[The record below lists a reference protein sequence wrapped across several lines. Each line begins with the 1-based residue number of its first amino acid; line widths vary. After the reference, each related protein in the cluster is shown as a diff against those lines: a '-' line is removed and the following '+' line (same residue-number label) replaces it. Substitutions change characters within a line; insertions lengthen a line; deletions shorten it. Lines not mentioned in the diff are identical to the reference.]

1 MTRKQI
7 DIIIS
12 VAAAILLWFYVIN
25 IANPPVQVT
34 LRDIP
39 VTVTGEEELAKNKL
53 APVTTDGYTATVT
66 VSGPRNVVNKVKPE
80 DVKLSADISGL
91 TLGTGTVQIAS
102 AVPSGIT
109 VEEIQSPGIE
119 VAVEELATVSKPV
132 EVVLSGATAG
142 REATLLASTLTQVE
156 VSGAVSRL
164 AQVAAVKVSGDMSGA
179 ELDKPEELML
189 AATPV
194 DEEGKTVTG
203 VRLAHE
209 SIGVTAVIY
218 QTKTVPL
225 EVPVEGSIWEGAVL
239 KETEIGKNIVIKGP
253 ASRLSQISG
262 VSAKAVDIS
271 GIYET
276 TVFDVEPMLPGGVF
290 EADSSEPVQ
299 ARFIIEE
306 NGKLE
311 FKFSVGDVSVRGL
324 GEGHTVTVTLPE
336 GYSEIVAKVSG
347 PVTTLRTLASG
358 DISPIVDAEGRSAG
372 EMTLVLRPGRDI
384 AGLTVEYLP
393 SKVNLGIK

>member
-53 APVTTDGYTATVT
+53 APVTTEGYTATVT
-66 VSGPRNVVNKVKPE
+66 VSGPRNVVNKIKPE
-80 DVKLSADISGL
+80 DVKLSADISDL

-102 AVPSGIT
+102 VAPSGTT
-109 VEEIQSPGIE
+109 VEEIQNPGIE
-119 VAVEELATVSKPV
+119 VVVEELATVSKPV

-142 REATLLASTLTQVE
+142 REATLLTSTLTQVE

-164 AQVAAVKVSGDMSGA
+164 AQVAAVQVSGDMSGA

-194 DEEGKTVTG
+194 DEEGKAVTG

-225 EVPVEGSIWEGAVL
+225 VVPVEGSVWEGAVL
-239 KETEIGKNIVIKGP
+239 KETEIGRNIVIKGP

-262 VSAKAVDIS
+262 ITAKAVDIS

-299 ARFIIEE
+299 AKFVIEE

-311 FKFSVGDVSVRGL
+311 FKFNVGDVSVQGL

-336 GYSEIVAKVSG
+336 GYSDIVAKVSG
-347 PVTTLRTLASG
+347 PVATLRTLASG
-358 DISPIVDAEGRSAG
+358 DISPMVDAEGRSAG

-393 SKVNLGIK
+393 SKVHLIIK

>member
-12 VAAAILLWFYVIN
+12 IAAAILLWFYVIN

-53 APVTTDGYTATVT
+53 APVTTEGYKATVT

-80 DVKLSADISGL
+80 DVKLSADISEL
-91 TLGTGTVQIAS
+91 TLGTGTAQIAS

-109 VEEIQSPGIE
+109 VEEIQNPGID
-119 VAVEELATVSKPV
+119 VVVEELATVSKPV
-132 EVVLSGATAG
+132 EVVISGAAEG
-142 REATLLASTLTQVE
+142 REATLLSSTLTQVE
-156 VSGAVSRL
+156 VSGATSRL
-164 AQVAAVKVSGDMSGA
+164 AQVTAVKVSGDMSGA

-194 DEEGKTVTG
+194 DEEGKPVTG
-203 VRLAHE
+203 VKLAHE

-225 EVPVEGSIWEGAVL
+225 EVPVEGTVWEGAVL

-253 ASRLSQISG
+253 ASRLSQVSG
-262 VSAKAVDIS
+262 ITAKAVDID

-276 TVFDVEPMLPGGVF
+276 TVFDVEPILPGGVF
-290 EADSSEPVQ
+290 EADSSEPAQ
-299 ARFIIEE
+299 AKFIIDES
-306 NGKLE
+306 GKLE
-311 FKFSVGDVSVRGL
+311 FKFNVGNVSVQGL

-336 GYSEIVAKVSG
+336 SYSEIVAKVAG
-347 PVTTLRTLASG
+347 PVATLRTLASG
-358 DISPIVDAEGRSAG
+358 DVSPMVDAEGRSAG
-372 EMTLVLRPGRDI
+372 EISLVLRPSRNID
-384 AGLTVEYLP
+384 GLTVEYLP
-393 SKVNLGIK
+393 TKVQLSIK

>member
-53 APVTTDGYTATVT
+53 APVTTEGYTATVT
-66 VSGPRNVVNKVKPE
+66 VSGPRNVVNKIKPE
-80 DVKLSADISGL
+80 DVKLSADISDL

-102 AVPSGIT
+102 VAPSGTT
-109 VEEIQSPGIE
+109 VEEIQNPGIE
-119 VAVEELATVSKPV
+119 VVVEELATVSKPV

-142 REATLLASTLTQVE
+142 REATLLTSTLTQVE

-194 DEEGKTVTG
+194 DEEGKTVSG

-225 EVPVEGSIWEGAVL
+225 EVPVEGSVWEGAVL
-239 KETEIGKNIVIKGP
+239 KETEIGRNIVIKGP

-262 VSAKAVDIS
+262 ITAKAVDIS

-311 FKFSVGDVSVRGL
+311 FKFNVGDVSVQGL

-336 GYSEIVAKVSG
+336 GYSDIVAKVSG
-347 PVTTLRTLASG
+347 PVATLRTLASG

>member
-1 MTRKQI
+1 MTRKRI

-12 VAAAILLWFYVIN
+12 IAAAIILWFYVIN

-39 VTVTGEEELAKNKL
+39 VLVTGEEALAEKDL
-53 APVTTDGYTATVT
+53 APVNTEGYTATVT
-66 VSGPRNVVNKVKPE
+66 LSGPRNVVNKVKAE
-80 DVKLSADISGL
+80 DIKLSADISEL
-91 TLGTGTVQIAS
+91 PLGGGSVQIAS
-102 AVPSGIT
+102 AVPAGTS
-109 VEEIQSPGIE
+109 VAEIQSPGID
-119 VAVEELATVSKPV
+119 VVVEELATVSKPV
-132 EVVLSGATAG
+132 EVVLSGSSAG
-142 REATLLASTLTQVE
+142 KETTLLSSTLTQVE
-156 VSGAVSRL
+156 VSGATSKL
-164 AQVAAVKVSGDMSGA
+164 AQVAAVKVSGDLSGA

-194 DEEGKTVTG
+194 DEESKQVTG
-203 VRLAHE
+203 VKLAHE

-225 EVPVEGSIWEGAVL
+225 EVPVEGSIWEGAIL
-239 KETEIGKNIVIKGP
+239 KDTEIGKSIVIKGP
-253 ASRLSQISG
+253 ASKLSQTSG
-262 VSAKAVDIS
+262 ITAKPVSIE

-276 TVFDVEPMLPGGVF
+276 TTYDVEPVLPGGVF

-299 ARFIIEE
+299 AKFVIDE

-311 FKFSVGDVSVRGL
+311 FKFKVSDVSVKGL

-336 GYSEIVAKVSG
+336 GYSEIVAKVAG

-358 DISPIVDAEGRSAG
+358 DISPMVDAEGRSAG
-372 EMTLVLRPGRDI
+372 EMSLVLRPSQNI
-384 AGLTVEYLP
+384 SGLTVDYLP
-393 SKVNLGIK
+393 SKVQLNIK

>member
-1 MTRKQI
+1 MTRKRI

-12 VAAAILLWFYVIN
+12 IAAAILLWFYVIN

-53 APVTTDGYTATVT
+53 APVTTEGYTAVVT
-66 VSGPRNVVNKVKPE
+66 VSGPRNVVNKVKAE
-80 DVKLSADISGL
+80 DVKLSADISEL
-91 TLGTGTVQIAS
+91 TLGVGTAQIAS

-109 VEEIQSPGIE
+109 VAEIQSPAIE
-119 VAVEELATVSKPV
+119 VVVEELATVSKPV
-132 EVVLSGATAG
+132 EVVLTGSAEG
-142 REATLLASTLTQVE
+142 REATLLTSTLTQVE
-156 VSGAVSRL
+156 VSGATSKL
-164 AQVAAVKVSGDMSGA
+164 AQVAAVKVNGDISGA

-194 DEEGKTVTG
+194 DSEGKAVTG
-203 VRLAHE
+203 VKLAHE

-239 KETEIGKNIVIKGP
+239 KETEIGKSIVIKGP
-253 ASRLSQISG
+253 ASRLSQTSG
-262 VSAKAVDIS
+262 ITAKAVNIE

-276 TVFDVEPMLPGGVF
+276 TVFDVEPALPGGVF

-299 ARFIIEE
+299 AKFVIDE
-306 NGKLE
+306 NGKLDY
-311 FKFSVGDVSVRGL
+311 KFNVGNVSVKGL
-324 GEGHTVTVTLPE
+324 GAGQTATVTLPE
-336 GYSEIVAKVSG
+336 GFSEIAARVTG

-358 DISPIVDAEGRSAG
+358 DIAPMVEAEGRSAG
-372 EMTLVLRPGRDI
+372 DISLALRPSQNI
-384 AGLTVEYLP
+384 AGLTVEYVP
-393 SKVNLGIK
+393 NKVQLSIK

>member
-53 APVTTDGYTATVT
+53 APVTTEGYTATVT
-66 VSGPRNVVNKVKPE
+66 VSGPRNVVNKIRPE
-80 DVKLSADISGL
+80 DVKLSADISDL

-102 AVPSGIT
+102 AAPSGTT
-109 VEEIQSPGIE
+109 VEEIQNPGIE
-119 VAVEELATVSKPV
+119 VVVEELATVSKPV
-132 EVVLSGATAG
+132 EVVLSGATSG
-142 REATLLASTLTQVE
+142 REATLLTSTLTQVE

-194 DEEGKTVTG
+194 DEEGKTVSG

-225 EVPVEGSIWEGAVL
+225 EVPVEGSVWEGAVL
-239 KETEIGKNIVIKGP
+239 KETEIGRNIVIKGP

-262 VSAKAVDIS
+262 ITAKAVDIG

-299 ARFIIEE
+299 AKFVIEE

-311 FKFSVGDVSVRGL
+311 FKFNVGDVSVQGL

-336 GYSEIVAKVSG
+336 GYSDIVAKVSG
-347 PVTTLRTLASG
+347 PVATLRTLASG
-358 DISPIVDAEGRSAG
+358 DISPMVDAEGRSAG
-372 EMTLVLRPGRDI
+372 EMTLVLRPSRDI
-384 AGLTVEYLP
+384 TGLTVEYLP

>member
-53 APVTTDGYTATVT
+53 APVTTEGYTATVT
-66 VSGPRNVVNKVKPE
+66 VSGPRNVVNKIRPE
-80 DVKLSADISGL
+80 DVKLSADISDL

-102 AVPSGIT
+102 AAPSGIT
-109 VEEIQSPGIE
+109 VEEIQNPGIE
-119 VAVEELATVSKPV
+119 VVVEELATVSKPV

-142 REATLLASTLTQVE
+142 REATLLTSTLTQVE

-194 DEEGKTVTG
+194 DEEGKTVSG

-225 EVPVEGSIWEGAVL
+225 EVPVEGSVWEGAVL
-239 KETEIGKNIVIKGP
+239 KETEIGRNIVIKGP

-299 ARFIIEE
+299 AKFVIEE

-311 FKFSVGDVSVRGL
+311 FKFNVGDVSVQGL

-336 GYSEIVAKVSG
+336 GYSDIVAKVSG
-347 PVTTLRTLASG
+347 PVATLRTLASG
-358 DISPIVDAEGRSAG
+358 DISPMVDAEGRSAG

-393 SKVNLGIK
+393 SKVHLIIK